1 LRPFTFFGYGNGGE
15 KNLTINILFVSITLK
30 KREISLEEELHN
42 QQVEKL
48 YEQNQMRISTFMG
61 NY

>member
-1 LRPFTFFGYGNGGE
+1 M
-15 KNLTINILFVSITLK
+15 TINILFVSITLK

>member
-1 LRPFTFFGYGNGGE
+1 MRLFTFFGYRNGGE
-15 KNLTINILFVSITLK
+15 KNMTLNILFVSITIK
-30 KREISLEEELHN
+30 QREISLEEELHN

-61 NY
+61 NH